1 LYGIGTDVE
10 VKRINCQI
18 VMQVQKRNDGL
29 SLRNLLSILRAQD
42 KSNTGVLDF
51 DAFELGLKKYNIF
64 PTIVEI

>member
-1 LYGIGTDVE
+1 MNTRVSQLYGIGTDVE

-51 DAFELGLKKYNIF
+51 DAFELGLKKYK
-64 PTIVEI
+64 

>member
-1 LYGIGTDVE
+1 MYGVGTDVE

-42 KSNTGVLDF
+42 KSGSGVLDF
-51 DAFELGLKKYNIF
+51 DAFELGLRKYK
-64 PTIVEI
+64 